1 MLGNWEAAYKDF
13 CKAQLSDF
21 DEEVQI
27 WCKEVAANVYRCLV
41 IVQLQY
47 YFSAQAK
54 KISEHKRKYERR
66 REDKEANAKRERIRK
81 AQEAYAKAQQE
92 ENERRAQEQQKRP
105 TGGQQFPGF
114 PGDFMRLTT
123 FSYV

>member
-92 ENERRAQEQQKRP
+92 ENIKNEETVKGEDKNIQKDAKEEAP
-105 TGGQQFPGF
+105 CQ
-114 PGDFMRLTT
+114 L
-123 FSYV
+123 